1 MSVIFAGKQ
10 KACFKAIKTNQFLHR
25 NRKSQTIDE
34 IMVCHCKPSPDG
46 RLGCGEECLNRMLNI
61 ECLQGTCPAG
71 DLCSNQQFQKRKY
84 VKFERFQSGKKG
96 YGLRLLEDVRE
107 GQFLIEYVGEVC
119 LK

>member
-1 MSVIFAGKQ
+1 MSCLQAKGLHSQSVISFSI
-10 KACFKAIKTNQFLHR
+10 FWLIFL
-25 NRKSQTIDE
+25 
-34 IMVCHCKPSPDG
+34 
-46 RLGCGEECLNRMLNI
+46 
-61 ECLQGTCPAG
+61 
-71 DLCSNQQFQKRKY
+71 QFQKRKY